1 MKLLYKILSI
11 CLCIATLFSVTGCG
25 DDYSSSIIYF
35 ELNEKPD
42 TLDAQLASTDQEL
55 LIVRNIYEGLLRE
68 NQNGDIVNG
77 VCESYEKSGLIYTFK
92 LKKDA
97 VWSTDE
103 KLTANDFVF
112 AFRRAVDPET
122 NAPFVKRLWCIKN
135 AEDISKGKSSVDSLG
150 ITALDDYTLQIT
162 LIKDDEDF
170 LKTLTTSIC
179 MPCNQSFFNDCHGQY
194 GLKSEY
200 LISNGSYSIT
210 KWNREDFG
218 IRIYRN
224 TSYKGDFEA
233 KNRAVFFS
241 LEEDATPTERLSSNK
256 VDIAFIANK
265 DIEIF
270 NNNDFSIASYENICW
285 FLTLSSDFNA
295 NFKNAFSMLTD
306 SGIYEKQIPQGFR
319 AADTIFPASLGDTS
333 AYKKAGF
340 SEYNPTSALSLFT
353 SEIVKTEDKKFP
365 QTTLTYY
372 DNEEIKPIITA
383 IVGHWQQSLSAFINI
398 SPYKENADLL
408 PQLTNHTLPMSVFY
422 VKASSGYIDEYLEY
436 FGTEYTGQNLKDIQ
450 TEILKSR
457 NIIPLVFES
466 TNIIYNNALTDI
478 HTTTLGGYIDFS
490 FIVKKD

>member
-1 MKLLYKILSI
+1 M
-11 CLCIATLFSVTGCG
+11 ATLFSFVGCG

-68 NQNGDIVNG
+68 DQNGNIVNG
-77 VCESYEKSGLIYTFK
+77 VCESYQKNGLVYTFR
-92 LKKDA
+92 LRKDA

-112 AFRRAVDPET
+112 AFKRAVDPET

-135 AEDISKGKSSVDSLG
+135 AKEIWEGKTSADSLG
-150 ITALDDYTLQIT
+150 IRALDDYTLEIV
-162 LIKDDEDF
+162 LIREDADF

-224 TSYKGDFEA
+224 SSYKGDFSA

-241 LEEDATPTERLSSNK
+241 LEEDTTPTERLSSNK

-265 DIEIF
+265 DIETF
-270 NNNDFSIASYENICW
+270 NNKDFKTVSFENICW
-285 FLTLSSDFNA
+285 FLTLSSDYSA
-295 NFKNAFSMLTD
+295 NLKGAFSMLTN
-306 SGIYEKQIPQGFR
+306 SSVYQKNIPQGFR
-319 AADTIFPASLGDTS
+319 AADTIYPASLGDTS
-333 AYKKAGF
+333 NFINAGF

-353 SEIVKTEDKKFP
+353 EEIVKTEDKKFP

-372 DNEEIKPIITA
+372 DNEEIKPIVTA

-398 SPYKENADLL
+398 SPYKENNDLL

-436 FGTEYTGQNLKDIQ
+436 FGTQYNGQNLKDIQ
-450 TEILKSR
+450 TNILESR
-457 NIIPLVFES
+457 NIIPLVFEN
-466 TNIIYNNALTDI
+466 TNIVYNNVLTDI
-478 HTTTLGGYIDFS
+478 YTTTLGGYIDFS